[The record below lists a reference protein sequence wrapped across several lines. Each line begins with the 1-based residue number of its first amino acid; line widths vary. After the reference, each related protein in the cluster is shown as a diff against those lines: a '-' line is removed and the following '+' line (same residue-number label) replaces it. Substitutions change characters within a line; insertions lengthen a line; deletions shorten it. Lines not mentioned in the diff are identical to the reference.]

1 MLLFLD
7 KKSKIYL
14 YIFIFLFLS
23 TINNNQIL
31 GISNAYLI
39 KNIELN
45 NIEINLKKILENK
58 LQTIKGENIF
68 FIKKNEINNKFKDI
82 NFLDNI
88 TVKKKFPSTLIVNV
102 KKTNLLAIT
111 VINNR
116 KYYLGSNGYLID
128 YDIINSKKN
137 LPNYFGAY
145 NKKEFLK
152 LLDLINKINFKI
164 ENIKS
169 FYFFPS
175 GRWDLETINGV
186 KIKLAHNNLE
196 KNLILSKK
204 IIKKENK
211 NNYVIDLRV
220 KDQVVIYYDEG

>member
-23 TINNNQIL
+23 TINNYQIL

-68 FIKKNEINNKFKDI
+68 FIKKKEINNKFKDI

-186 KIKLAHNNLE
+186 KIKLANNNLE

-220 KDQVVIYYDEG
+220 KGQVVIYYDEG

>member
-175 GRWDLETINGV
+175 GRWDLETINGI
-186 KIKLAHNNLE
+186 KIKLANNNLE

-220 KDQVVIYYDEG
+220 TDQVVIYYDEG

>member
-175 GRWDLETINGV
+175 GRWDLETINGI
-186 KIKLAHNNLE
+186 KIKLANNNLE

>member
-186 KIKLAHNNLE
+186 KIKLANNNLE

>member
-175 GRWDLETINGV
+175 GRWDLETINGI
-186 KIKLAHNNLE
+186 KIKLANNNLE

-220 KDQVVIYYDEG
+220 KGQVVIYYDEG

>member
-68 FIKKNEINNKFKDI
+68 FIKKKRD
-82 NFLDNI
+82 
-88 TVKKKFPSTLIVNV
+88 
-102 KKTNLLAIT
+102 
-111 VINNR
+111 
-116 KYYLGSNGYLID
+116 
-128 YDIINSKKN
+128 
-137 LPNYFGAY
+137 
-145 NKKEFLK
+145 
-152 LLDLINKINFKI
+152 
-164 ENIKS
+164 
-169 FYFFPS
+169 
-175 GRWDLETINGV
+175 
-186 KIKLAHNNLE
+186 
-196 KNLILSKK
+196 
-204 IIKKENK
+204 
-211 NNYVIDLRV
+211 
-220 KDQVVIYYDEG
+220 